1 MNQEEIFEELQALA
15 AQLKIKIRFE
25 KGDFE
30 GGFCV
35 LKEERIV
42 VVNKKL
48 SPAKK
53 NSVLAQGIN
62 EIGLNAVYI
71 KPVLRAIIEDE
82 VAKSRKTRQ

>member
-1 MNQEEIFEELQALA
+1 MNHEEIFEELQALA

-48 SPAKK
+48 PLAKK

-62 EIGLNAVYI
+62 EIGLDAVYI
-71 KPVLRAIIEDE
+71 KPALRAIIEDE
-82 VAKSRKTRQ
+82 VAKSRKPKQ